1 MPLGGGSVS
10 VRGSTLLFH
19 RGTAMTN
26 DDDELPPFPIKPEL
40 WARVLARLHLSPQ
53 QASVAELVV
62 RGLSDSRICFELGIR
77 KPTVRTHL
85 DRLFKR
91 AKVADRVE
99 LIIRVF
105 AIALEECEGAS

>member
-1 MPLGGGSVS
+1 M
-10 VRGSTLLFH
+10 H
-19 RGTAMTN
+19 
-26 DDDELPPFPIKPEL
+26 DDELPPLPIKPEL
-40 WARVLARLHLSPQ
+40 WARVLARLKLSPQ

-62 RGLSDSRICFELGIR
+62 RGLPDSRIGFELGIQ

-91 AKVADRVE
+91 AKVEGRVE

-105 AIALEECEGAS
+105 SIALEESEEAS